1 MTLTSTDVWKQVAAL
16 PMLAAAV
23 SPQTRHS
30 PRLPVE
36 PLRLQRPIHVDFDA
50 EYFLIL
56 TSNVGPSKSRFIGK
70 INKNG
75 TNGERLGPN
84 QRTSKDPIRNRNDK
98 KNILA
103 RGQRICKGT

>member
-1 MTLTSTDVWKQVAAL
+1 M
-16 PMLAAAV
+16 
-23 SPQTRHS
+23 
-30 PRLPVE
+30 E

-56 TSNVGPSKSRFIGK
+56 ASNVGPSKSRFIRK

-84 QRTSKDPIRNRNDK
+84 QRISKDPIRNRNNK
-98 KNILA
+98 KTSSLEA
-103 RGQRICKGT
+103 SGSAKGHE